1 MNFVDVYSIFSIKY
15 EIIHYE
21 NLLKKQFL
29 KFFLIIKA
37 YIYVNDKFWRK
48 NMNKFQISLKG

>member
-21 NLLKKQFL
+21 NMLKKQFL
-29 KFFLIIKA
+29 KFFFIIKA
-37 YIYVNDKFWRK
+37 YIYVNDKFW
-48 NMNKFQISLKG
+48 